1 MLFSNR
7 IDAETCNLPDTC
19 LADTYSLPAT
29 CQAEPSDLP
38 NNNPATIPTETSHL
52 PNRNQPPAQ
61 QNSATCQLNH

>member
-29 CQAEPSDLP
+29 CPTIALR
-38 NNNPATIPTETSHL
+38 PA
-52 PNRNQPPAQ
+52 NRTLQPA
-61 QNSATCQLNH
+61 N

>member
-29 CQAEPSDLP
+29 SQAETFHLPTETCNLP
-38 NNNPATIPTETSHL
+38 NNKPATCPTELCNL
-52 PNRNQPPAQ
+52 PTEPL
-61 QNSATCQLNH
+61 T

>member
-29 CQAEPSDLP
+29 CPTIAQRPANNKPATSQAEPCHL
-38 NNNPATIPTETSHL
+38 PTEPLT
-52 PNRNQPPAQ
+52 
-61 QNSATCQLNH
+61 

>member
-29 CQAEPSDLP
+29 CPTIALR
-38 NNNPATIPTETSHL
+38 PANRTLQPANRTI
-52 PNRNQPPAQ
+52 N
-61 QNSATCQLNH
+61 LNHNL

>member
-29 CQAEPSDLP
+29 CPEEPC
-38 NNNPATIPTETSHL
+38 NL
-52 PNRNQPPAQ
+52 PNRTLRPA
-61 QNSATCQLNH
+61 NRIIKLNHNL

>member
-29 CQAEPSDLP
+29 CP
-38 NNNPATIPTETSHL
+38 TI
-52 PNRNQPPAQ
+52 NQRPAQ
-61 QNSATCQLNH
+61 QNSATCPTELCNLPTEPLT

>member
-29 CQAEPSDLP
+29 CPTETCDLP
-38 NNNPATIPTETSHL
+38 NRTL
-52 PNRNQPPAQ
+52 PPA
-61 QNSATCQLNH
+61 NRTINLNHNL

>member
-29 CQAEPSDLP
+29 SQAETFHLPTEASNLP
-38 NNNPATIPTETSHL
+38 NNKPATCPTELCNL
-52 PNRNQPPAQ
+52 PNRTIN
-61 QNSATCQLNH
+61 LNHNL